1 MRNNQ
6 FFQSIN
12 QFFGI
17 LTSANRKQLL
27 VIFFMMFV
35 VMFLEMLGV
44 GLIIP
49 MIKFLLNA
57 DYVYLFPTYIW
68 LSEFIFGTSNPKNT
82 IYFGILIILLI
93 FLCKALFL
101 SFYIHRQTFF
111 IFDINRTISER
122 LFQTYLKQPYIFHI
136 NNNSS
141 KLIQNVVAEVGMF
154 SGMVVTSFLYI
165 ATEMF
170 ILLGIL
176 SVLLYVEPIGTLTI
190 AGSFFLFAFI
200 YNLLTKS
207 AISRWGEWRQIADTR
222 RIQSIQEG
230 IMGIKQSLLLG
241 RVKFFIDKFNLQNAQ
256 SCKVNSNQTL
266 VLSLPKIWLEFLA
279 IVTIF
284 ILVFFISESKN
295 EGLEDVLPTL
305 ALFGAAAFKVLPS
318 INRILNSSQ
327 QMRFA
332 TPNISKLYNELSVTI
347 PRNLNLKSFPKI
359 KLKKKL
365 SLKNLYFAYPGSKK
379 NILSNMSLD
388 IFFGEC
394 IGIVGASGA
403 GKSTLVDNIL
413 GLFTPQSGSITVDGV
428 NINDNIRSW
437 QNGIGYVSQNLYL
450 TDDSI
455 KSNIAFGVSPNKV
468 DIRKVNKSIRMAQLT
483 EFIKSLPKGL
493 NTNLGEGGIKLSGGQ
508 RQRIGI
514 ARALYHNPSLIVLD
528 EATNALD
535 TKTEKEI
542 MDAVL
547 KLKGIKTIIIIAHK
561 MSTLDKCDRILK
573 ISANDSQ
580 QVGLVS
586 SKSKNKIRN
595 F

>member
-17 LTSANRKQLL
+17 LTSANLKQLL
-27 VIFFMMFV
+27 LIFFMMFV

-57 DYVYLFPTYIW
+57 DYVYSFPTYVW
-68 LSEFIFGTSNPKNT
+68 LAEFIFGTSNPQNK

-176 SVLLYVEPIGTLTI
+176 SVLLYVEPLGTLTI

-241 RVKFFIDKFNLQNAQ
+241 RIKFFIDKFNLQNTK

-284 ILVFFISESKN
+284 ILVFFISENKN
-295 EGLEDVLPTL
+295 AGVEEILPTL

-332 TPNISKLYNELSVTI
+332 VPNISKLYNELNVTI

-379 NILSNMSLD
+379 NILSSLSLD

-394 IGIVGASGA
+394 IGIVGMSGA

-437 QNGIGYVSQNLYL
+437 QNEIGYVSQNLYL

-455 KSNIAFGVSPNKV
+455 KSNIAFGISPNKV

-483 EFIKSLPKGL
+483 EFIKSLPEGL

-535 TKTEKEI
+535 TKTEKGI

-547 KLKGIKTIIIIAHK
+547 ELKGKKTIIIIAHK
-561 MSTLDKCDRILK
+561 MSTLDKCDRIFK
-573 ISANDSQ
+573 ISANGSKE
-580 QVGLVS
+580 VNLVP

>member
-111 IFDINRTISER
+111 IFNINRTISER

-295 EGLEDVLPTL
+295 EGVEDVLPTL

-332 TPNISKLYNELSVTI
+332 TPNISKLYNELSVAI

-413 GLFTPQSGSITVDGV
+413 GLFTPQSGSITVDGI

-437 QNGIGYVSQNLYL
+437 QNEIGYVSQNLYL